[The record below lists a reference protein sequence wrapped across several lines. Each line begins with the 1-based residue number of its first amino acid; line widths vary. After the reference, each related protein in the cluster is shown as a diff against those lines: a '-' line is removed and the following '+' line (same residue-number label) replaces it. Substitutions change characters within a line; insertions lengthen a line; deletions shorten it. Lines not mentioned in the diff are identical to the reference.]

1 MTDGFAT
8 TIKVLA
14 TSDWLNAQR
23 VRAYLFI
30 LAVLSIAIA
39 FAYVRLSSGVH
50 DPLGRAVGTDF
61 ASFWTAARLALDG
74 DAAGPWNLARHQAA
88 QLEMF
93 GPEAGYAAF
102 FYPPTYLLVCLP
114 MAAAP
119 YVVSLTV
126 WLVSTLGLYVATVRA
141 WVGRAWPG
149 DTFGW
154 MAILAFPAVL
164 INAGHG
170 QNGFLTAALF
180 GTAAL
185 ISVRRPWLSGILFG
199 CLIVKPHLAVLV
211 PIFFILSGNWRG
223 FVAAGATAAAICL
236 LSLAVFGPG
245 AWIGF
250 LETSALARTTLEQ
263 GYVGYAK
270 MQSAYAGM
278 RLLGVDNLVA
288 WVVQGMM
295 GLGAI
300 ALLWKTRGADEAARG
315 AALCCATLMTTP
327 FLLDYDLTLL
337 AIPLAWLFRDAIR
350 TRFRD
355 WEKLVLLTG
364 YVLPIIARPIATY
377 VGVPLTPLIVAALVL
392 CVVRRTTAHAGEA
405 EIARPLSLFSLS
417 RS

>member
-1 MTDGFAT
+1 MTDGLAT
-8 TIKVLA
+8 TIRVLA

-23 VRAYLFI
+23 VRAYVFI

-61 ASFWTAARLALDG
+61 ASFWTAARLVWDG
-74 DAAGPWNLARHQAA
+74 DAAGPWSLARHQAA

-93 GPEAGYAAF
+93 GPKAGYAAF

-114 MAAAP
+114 LAAAP
-119 YVVSLTV
+119 YVVSLTL
-126 WLVSTLGLYVATVRA
+126 WLISTLGLYVATVRA

-149 DTFGW
+149 DRFGW
-154 MAILAFPAVL
+154 MAIFAFPAVL

-185 ISVRRPWLSGILFG
+185 ISARRPWLSGVLFG
-199 CLIVKPHLAVLV
+199 CLIIKPHLAVLV
-211 PIFFILSGNWRG
+211 PVFFILSGNWRG
-223 FVAAGATAAAICL
+223 FVAAGATAAALCL
-236 LSLAVFGPG
+236 LSLAVFGPE

-250 LETSALARTTLEQ
+250 LQTSALARTTLEQ

-278 RLLGVDNLVA
+278 RLLGADNLVA
-288 WVVQGMM
+288 WGAQGVM
-295 GLGAI
+295 GAAALV
-300 ALLWKTRGADEAARG
+300 LLWKTRAADEAARG

-337 AIPLAWLFRDAIR
+337 AIPLAWLFREAIA

-355 WEKLVLLTG
+355 WEKLVLLAG
-364 YVLPIIARPIATY
+364 YVLPIIARPIATH

-392 CVVRRTTAHAGEA
+392 CVLRRTTADAGEA
-405 EIARPLSLFSLS
+405 EAARSPSLFSLS